1 MSCPAGKKTL
11 LDYAIPYWR
20 RLLLVL
26 FLSLLS
32 TGLSLVLPYLSKDL
46 IDRAFLGHD
55 PRTLFMIVALF
66 IGITIVSFV
75 LNIVSGLRYTRTSAE
90 ILFDM
95 RLSLYR
101 HLQQLSPRFYART
114 RLGEIVSR
122 INNDIAEVQRVAA
135 ETALAWVGNV
145 LFLVGT
151 IAIMLWLD
159 ARLFLLTVALI
170 PASVWALIHYRR
182 RLEGRVATL
191 RQTSADIGSFLIET
205 LQGVKLVVTSNAQQR
220 EELRFRGKNDAFIRA
235 LMSMQFLSYFAGGMP
250 GLILSASTV
259 LVFLYGGHRVI
270 QGTLSMGAFVA
281 FLAYQMR
288 LFPPIQALMGL
299 YTSLATAKVS
309 LARVDQIFDTAPEVM
324 EAPDAGALP
333 TVRGDVSFEN
343 VSLTFDRNVGQ
354 IGNLPP
360 IENRPVDYEASPDGP
375 ISNRRQ
381 VSNPP
386 HTPVLDRVSFSV
398 RAGETLAVVGQSG
411 SGKSTI
417 ADLLLRLLDP
427 DAGVIRL
434 DGKDLRTLRLADL
447 RRHIVLVDQEPF
459 VFHASI
465 AENLRYAC
473 PNASLSD
480 LKEAAAA
487 AGIDEFIR
495 NLPQQFE
502 TQVGERGMALS
513 AGERQRIAIAR
524 AFLADPALLVLDE
537 PTAALDPVSERQ
549 VVAGYEAIMKGRTT
563 ILISHRLELANQADK
578 VIVLDGA
585 TIVESGSP
593 EELQLRQ
600 GSFSRLFGVAAAAR

>member
-1 MSCPAGKKTL
+1 MSCPANRKTL

-26 FLSLLS
+26 ALSLLS

-55 PRTLFMIVALF
+55 AHTLVLIVALF
-66 IGITIVSFV
+66 IGITVVSFV

-145 LFLVGT
+145 LFLAGT
-151 IAIMLWLD
+151 IAIMIWLD
-159 ARLFLLTVALI
+159 SRLFLLTTALI

-220 EELRFRGKNDAFIRA
+220 EEIRFRNKNDAFIRA
-235 LMSMQFLSYFAGGMP
+235 LMSMQFLSYFAGGLP

-259 LVFLYGGHRVI
+259 LVFLYGGHQVI

-309 LARVDQIFDTAPEVM
+309 LARVDQIFDTPPEVK

-333 TVRGDVSFEN
+333 TVRGDVTFEN
-343 VSLTFDRNVGQ
+343 VTLSFDRVGQ
-354 IGNLPP
+354 IDNLRP
-360 IENRPVDYEASPDGP
+360 IGNRPVNNEALPNRP
-375 ISNRRQ
+375 ISNRPQ
-381 VSNPP
+381 VTNPP
-386 HTPVLDRVSFSV
+386 HTPVLDRVSFTV
-398 RAGETLAVVGQSG
+398 RAGETLAVVGPSG

-427 DAGVIRL
+427 DSGVIRL

-465 AENLRYAC
+465 AENLRYAR
-473 PNASLSD
+473 PDASLSD
-480 LKEAAAA
+480 LREAARA
-487 AGIDEFIR
+487 AGIDEFIS
-495 NLPQQFE
+495 NLPHQFE

-549 VVAGYEAIMKGRTT
+549 VIAGYEAIMKGRTT

-585 TIVESGSP
+585 AIVESGTP

-600 GSFSRLFGVAAAAR
+600 GRFSRLFGVAAAAR

>member
-1 MSCPAGKKTL
+1 MSCPANRKTL

-26 FLSLLS
+26 VLSLLS

-55 PRTLFMIVALF
+55 PHTLFLIVALF

-122 INNDIAEVQRVAA
+122 INNDIAEIQRVAA

-145 LFLVGT
+145 LFLAGT
-151 IAIMLWLD
+151 IAIMIWLD

-170 PASVWALIHYRR
+170 PASVWALIHYRK
-182 RLEGRVATL
+182 RLEGKVATL

-220 EELRFRGKNDAFIRA
+220 EELRFRSKNDAFIRA
-235 LMSMQFLSYFAGGMP
+235 LMSMQFLSYFAGGFP

-259 LVFLYGGHRVI
+259 LVFLYGGHQVI

-309 LARVDQIFDTAPEVM
+309 LARVDQIFDTAPEVV
-324 EAPDAGALP
+324 EAADASAMP
-333 TVRGDVSFEN
+333 TVRGDVSFED
-343 VSLTFDRNVGQ
+343 VSLSFDRNG
-354 IGNLPP
+354 
-360 IENRPVDYEASPDGP
+360 S
-375 ISNRRQ
+375 
-381 VSNPP
+381 
-386 HTPVLDRVSFSV
+386 VLDHVSFSV
-398 RAGETLAVVGQSG
+398 RAGETLAVVGPSG

-434 DGKDLRTLRLADL
+434 DGKDLRALRLADL

-473 PNASLSD
+473 PDASLSD
-480 LKEAAAA
+480 LQEAARA
-487 AGIDEFIR
+487 AGIDDFIN
-495 NLPQQFE
+495 NLPHQFE

-585 TIVESGSP
+585 MIVESGTP

-600 GSFSRLFGVAAAAR
+600 GSFSKLFGVAAAAR

>member
-1 MSCPAGKKTL
+1 MSCPASRKTL

-26 FLSLLS
+26 VLSLLS

-55 PRTLFMIVALF
+55 PPTLFLIVALF
-66 IGITIVSFV
+66 IGITVISFV

-122 INNDIAEVQRVAA
+122 INNDIAEIQRVAA
-135 ETALAWVGNV
+135 ETALAWFGNV
-145 LFLVGT
+145 LFLAGT
-151 IAIMLWLD
+151 IAIMVWLD
-159 ARLFLLTVALI
+159 ARLFLLTVALT
-170 PASVWALIHYRR
+170 PASVWALIHYRK
-182 RLEGRVATL
+182 RLEGKVATL

-205 LQGVKLVVTSNAQQR
+205 LQGVKLVVTSNAQER
-220 EELRFRGKNDAFIRA
+220 EEIRFRNKNDAFIRA
-235 LMSMQFLSYFAGGMP
+235 LMSMQFLSYFAGGLP

-259 LVFLYGGHRVI
+259 LVFLYGGHQVI

-309 LARVDQIFDTAPEVM
+309 LARVDQIFDTAPEVT
-324 EAPDAGALP
+324 EAADATALP
-333 TVRGDVSFEN
+333 NVRGEVSFEN
-343 VSLTFDRNVGQ
+343 VSLSFDRVGQ
-354 IGNLPP
+354 IDNLRP
-360 IENRPVDYEASPDGP
+360 IVNRPVNNEALPNGP
-375 ISNRRQ
+375 ITNRPQ
-381 VSNPP
+381 VTNLP
-386 HTPVLDRVSFSV
+386 HIPVLDHVSFTV
-398 RAGETLAVVGQSG
+398 KAGETLAVVGPSG

-434 DGKDLRTLRLADL
+434 DGKDLRSLKLADL
-447 RRHIVLVDQEPF
+447 RRHVVLVDQEPF

-465 AENLRYAC
+465 AENLRYAR
-473 PNASLSD
+473 PEASDRELE
-480 LKEAAAA
+480 EAARA
-487 AGIDEFIR
+487 AGIDEFIG
-495 NLPQQFE
+495 NLPRRYE
-502 TQVGERGMALS
+502 TPVGERGMALS
-513 AGERQRIAIAR
+513 AGERQR
-524 AFLADPALLVLDE
+524 LAH
-537 PTAALDPVSERQ
+537 
-549 VVAGYEAIMKGRTT
+549 KGRMR
-563 ILISHRLELANQADK
+563 SA
-578 VIVLDGA
+578 V
-585 TIVESGSP
+585 VESGGP
-593 EELQLRQ
+593 AAHPPVRGWGGGVGMAGEGGEEGDFTAASAMARQ
-600 GSFSRLFGVAAAAR
+600 WPRSSVRRRPNPRSSQSRFFTTGFRRRSSL

>member
-1 MSCPAGKKTL
+1 
-11 LDYAIPYWR
+11 
-20 RLLLVL
+20 
-26 FLSLLS
+26 LLS

-55 PRTLFMIVALF
+55 PHTLFLIVALF

-122 INNDIAEVQRVAA
+122 INNDIAEIQRVAA

-145 LFLVGT
+145 LFLAGT
-151 IAIMLWLD
+151 IAIMIWLD

-170 PASVWALIHYRR
+170 PASVWALIHYRK
-182 RLEGRVATL
+182 RLEGKVATL

-220 EELRFRGKNDAFIRA
+220 EELRFRSKNDAFIRA
-235 LMSMQFLSYFAGGMP
+235 LMSMQFLSYFAGGFP

-259 LVFLYGGHRVI
+259 LVFLYGGHQVI

-309 LARVDQIFDTAPEVM
+309 LARVDQIFDTAPEVV
-324 EAPDAGALP
+324 EAADASAMP
-333 TVRGDVSFEN
+333 TVRGDVSFED
-343 VSLTFDRNVGQ
+343 VSLSFDRNG
-354 IGNLPP
+354 
-360 IENRPVDYEASPDGP
+360 S
-375 ISNRRQ
+375 
-381 VSNPP
+381 
-386 HTPVLDRVSFSV
+386 VLDHVSFSV
-398 RAGETLAVVGQSG
+398 RAGETLAVVGPSG

-434 DGKDLRTLRLADL
+434 DGKDLRALRLADL

-473 PNASLSD
+473 PDASLSD
-480 LKEAAAA
+480 LQEAARA
-487 AGIDEFIR
+487 AGIDDFIN
-495 NLPQQFE
+495 NLPHQFE

-585 TIVESGSP
+585 MIVESGTP

-600 GSFSRLFGVAAAAR
+600 GSFSKLFGVAAAAR

>member
-1 MSCPAGKKTL
+1 MSCPASKKTL
-11 LDYAIPYWR
+11 FDYAIPYWR

-26 FLSLLS
+26 VLSLLS

-55 PRTLFMIVALF
+55 PHILFVIVALF

-122 INNDIAEVQRVAA
+122 INNDIADVQRVAA

-182 RLEGRVATL
+182 RLEGKVATL
-191 RQTSADIGSFLIET
+191 RQASADIGSFLIET

-220 EELRFRGKNDAFIRA
+220 EELRFRNKNDTFIGA
-235 LMSMQFLSYFAGGMP
+235 LMSMQFLSYFAGGLP

-259 LVFLYGGHRVI
+259 LVFLYGGHQVI

-309 LARVDQIFDTAPEVM
+309 LARVDQIFDTAPEVI
-324 EAPDAGALP
+324 EAADANALP

-360 IENRPVDYEASPDGP
+360 IENRPVDDEASPDRP
-375 ISNRRQ
+375 IRRD
-381 VSNPP
+381 
-386 HTPVLDRVSFSV
+386 TPVLDRISFTV
-398 RAGETLAVVGQSG
+398 RAGETLAVVGPSG

-427 DAGVIRL
+427 DSGTIRL
-434 DGKDLRTLRLADL
+434 DGKDLRTLKLADL

-473 PNASLSD
+473 PGASLSD
-480 LKEAAAA
+480 LEEAAAA

-600 GSFSRLFGVAAAAR
+600 GSFSKLFGVAAAAR